1 MEVNIDKIKTLINN
15 RFAFIKSTYSV
26 KRIGVFGS
34 VARGDNKN
42 RSDVDIVVE
51 FLQPISMFKFI
62 ELEEYLGKL
71 IGRQVDLVTKNALKP
86 AIKEDI
92 LREVVYV

>member
-1 MEVNIDKIKTLINN
+1 
-15 RFAFIKSTYSV
+15 
-26 KRIGVFGS
+26 
-34 VARGDNKN
+34 
-42 RSDVDIVVE
+42 
-51 FLQPISMFKFI
+51 MFKFI